1 MTKRLRKKLNKKY
14 RCQFIADKI
23 GTELRTNWVWY
34 FREHP
39 EDIAL
44 TKKFLKQAERESCVK
59 CHTYV
64 STLSH
69 DIRTNYTCPGFNELG
84 ALCLIRC
91 LEHGDFFWYMAERKK
106 KLMGI
111 SRTAMMK
118 VYELPQ
124 VYSEDKLGPE
134 GIPF

>member
-69 DIRTNYTCPGFNELG
+69 DIRTNYICPGFDEFG
-84 ALCLIRC
+84 AISLIRY
-91 LEHGDFFWYMAERKK
+91 LEHGDFFWYMSERKK
-106 KLMGI
+106 KFMGI
-111 SRTAMMK
+111 SRTAMLK
-118 VYELPQ
+118 AHELPQ
-124 VYSEDKLGPE
+124 IYTEDELGPE
-134 GIPF
+134 GIPY

>member
-1 MTKRLRKKLNKKY
+1 MTKRLKKKLNKKY

-69 DIRTNYTCPGFNELG
+69 DIRTNYICPGFDELG
-84 ALCLIRC
+84 ALCLIRY

-106 KLMGI
+106 KFMGI
-111 SRTAMMK
+111 SRTAMLK
-118 VYELPQ
+118 VHELPQ
-124 VYSEDKLGPE
+124 VYSEDELGPE
-134 GIPF
+134 GIPY

>member
-69 DIRTNYTCPGFNELG
+69 DIRTNYICPGFDELG
-84 ALCLIRC
+84 ALCLIRY

-106 KLMGI
+106 KFMGI
-111 SRTAMMK
+111 SRTAMLK
-118 VYELPQ
+118 VHELPQ
-124 VYSEDKLGPE
+124 VYSEDELGPE
-134 GIPF
+134 GIPY

>member
-1 MTKRLRKKLNKKY
+1 MTKRLKKKLNKKY
-14 RCQFIADKI
+14 RCQLIADKI

-69 DIRTNYTCPGFNELG
+69 DIRTNYICPSFKESG
-84 ALCLIRC
+84 AISLIEH

-106 KLMGI
+106 KFMGI
-111 SRTAMMK
+111 SRTAMLK
-118 VYELPQ
+118 VHELPQ
-124 VYSEDKLGPE
+124 VYSEDELGPE
-134 GIPF
+134 GIPY